1 MVITRGPGVCY
12 TTHSFRSIFFSF
24 LLVFTDPYALWYSIY
39 VINHYILSQSKI
51 DWARKKSRIFGKNNF
66 LVSNTLQILRDVYE
80 IENEIEFKKKKK
92 RSWLRC
98 KRDADLWRYRHLW
111 IFLIRFYR
119 VREYIAHDPTASTCK
134 TFQCAMNNWTRNITA
149 EVVLT
154 MSWRVR
160 FEPCEIDEA
169 LRIGGSNGAHDFSQT
184 TSIQTYRSRVSSE
197 INRFVM
203 TDDRLRGLNI
213 VVLFNRLL
221 KLCGACEQQKM

>member
-12 TTHSFRSIFFSF
+12 TTHSYRSIFFSF

-51 DWARKKSRIFGKNNF
+51 DWARKKHESSGKTISSRAIRCRLYAMCMKSRMK
-66 LVSNTLQILRDVYE
+66 SNL
-80 IENEIEFKKKKK
+80 KKKK

-134 TFQCAMNNWTRNITA
+134 TFQCAMNNLTRNITA
-149 EVVLT
+149 KVVLM

-221 KLCGACEQQKM
+221 KFCGACEQQKV